1 VWIYLDYINIEIA
14 GTKNMNDNI
23 SAVNNSFYQKYNN
36 QIRIIV
42 TKILNA
48 ANQFN
53 DIEDCVNTVYLDLM
67 EKLQQYNETRG
78 SMSAFVTVIARSTAL
93 SYCRSNMRK
102 PAELIGNDKIDLITE
117 PVEFEDEIEFKML
130 VESILAK
137 LKQKERDLFAMRYI
151 LYYSSE
157 ETAKALNISR
167 NAVDVRVNRL
177 KRKIKNFLTKG
188 GISL

>member
-1 VWIYLDYINIEIA
+1 
-14 GTKNMNDNI
+14 
-23 SAVNNSFYQKYNN
+23 
-36 QIRIIV
+36 
-42 TKILNA
+42 
-48 ANQFN
+48 
-53 DIEDCVNTVYLDLM
+53 
-67 EKLQQYNETRG
+67 
-78 SMSAFVTVIARSTAL
+78 
-93 SYCRSNMRK
+93 MRK

-188 GISL
+188 GISLWKKIIL